1 MLKIKEILQA
11 KKKFDKSIVLHTPL
25 EYNQSLSEKYG
36 AKVYIKREDLQIV
49 RSYKIRGAFNFIN
62 SLSLEDRKYGVV
74 VASAGNHAQGIAL
87 TCNKLGVKWTIFM
100 PQTTPSQKVRK
111 TRKFGGEWIEVVL
124 VWDTFDEAFHK
135 SKEYCDKK
143 WAIFV
148 HPFDDLK
155 VITGQATLWFE
166 IIEDIPESEIDYLV
180 LPIGGGGIASGVGT
194 IFKELSPT
202 TQIIGVESDTSASMC
217 ESIKQ
222 KSVVELPS
230 IWTFADGVAV
240 KKPWKY
246 CFQIAQKVID
256 KFDVVKDG
264 LIATTMLGLLD
275 DQWIIVEPAGALS
288 IAYLDTIK
296 DEIKWKTVVCVISW
310 GNFDF
315 SRLPE
320 VEEKSLKYLDLKRYY
335 VISFPQR
342 PGALKEFLGV
352 LNEGDDIVYFEY
364 MKKTAKER
372 GPALVGIQ
380 TYNSANFPKIEK
392 SMEKKSIVFED
403 ITNKEMYF
411 DLLI

>member
-11 KKKFDKSIVLHTPL
+11 KKKFDKNIVLHTPL

-36 AKVYIKREDLQIV
+36 AKIYIKREDQQIV
-49 RSYKIRGAFNFIN
+49 RSYKIRWAFNFIN
-62 SLSLEDRKYGVV
+62 SLSLEDRKFGVV

-111 TRKFGGEWIEVVL
+111 TKKFGGEWIEVVL
-124 VWDTFDEAFHK
+124 VWDTFDEAFYK
-135 SKEYCDKK
+135 SKEFCDKK
-143 WAIFV
+143 GAIFV

-166 IIEDIPESEIDYLV
+166 IIEDIPEDEINYLV

-194 IFKELSPT
+194 IFKELSPIT
-202 TQIIGVESDTSASMC
+202 KVIGVESSKSASMY

-222 KSVVELPS
+222 KNVVELPS

-246 CFQIAQKVID
+246 CFQIASQVVD
-256 KFDVVKDG
+256 KFDIVDDG
-264 LIATTMLGLLD
+264 LTATTMLGLLD

-288 IAYLDTIK
+288 IAYLETIK
-296 DEIKWKTVVCVISW
+296 DKIKWKTIVCVISGW
-310 GNFDF
+310 NFDF

-352 LNEGDDIVYFEY
+352 LGKGDDVVYFEY

-380 TYNSANFPKIEK
+380 TDNSSNFQKIEK
-392 SMEKKSIVFED
+392 SMQKKSIVFED
-403 ITNKEMYF
+403 ITNKELYF